1 MTKKELIEAIVNV
14 CDTHTPESLKTKTK
28 DELETIYAAETSGD
42 NSLTHIV
49 RLFVLL
55 VDSLYGRK
63 LKPLLY
69 LKNERLI
76 SNPKSIYQMDH
87 GQMDIYFA
95 YIPCVGK
102 VLSSEDIASDC
113 HDVESLLRVASL
125 TLYEASLMTVNSSYL
140 DLLDRLVQEA
150 RSLFF
155 RDPAVVSQSQLV
167 ILEKFIKA
175 FPSPKKVA

>member
-14 CDTHTPESLKTKTK
+14 NDTHTHELLKTKTK
-28 DELETIYAAETSGD
+28 DELETIYKEESSD
-42 NSLTHIV
+42 NNSVVHV
-49 RLFVLL
+49 VKLFVLL
-55 VDSLYGRK
+55 VDTLYGRK

-76 SNPKSIYQMDH
+76 TDPKSIYRMDK

-102 VLSSEDIASDC
+102 VLSTEELVTPCD
-113 HDVESLLRVASL
+113 DVESLLKLASL
-125 TLYEASLMTVNSSYL
+125 TLYEASLMSVETSYL
-140 DLLDRLVQEA
+140 TLLDMLVQET
-150 RSLFF
+150 RSLFL
-155 RDPAVVSQSQLV
+155 RTPSVITENQHV
-167 ILEKFIKA
+167 ILEKFLKA